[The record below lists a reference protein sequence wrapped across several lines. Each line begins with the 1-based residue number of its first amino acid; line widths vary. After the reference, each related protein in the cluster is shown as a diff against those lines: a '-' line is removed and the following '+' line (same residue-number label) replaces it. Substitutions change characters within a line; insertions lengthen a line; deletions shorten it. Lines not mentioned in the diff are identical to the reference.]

1 MCYCGLLTIDYFSR
15 TSAAALEK
23 LLPPE
28 SKLSWSNRKDADL
41 IVLLDWSTSEKSHQ
55 PGTNLYTLKNIL
67 IKVHRSIW
75 KYNSLERS
83 AAR

>member
-23 LLPPE
+23 LLPSE
-28 SKLSWSNRKDADL
+28 SRLSWSQRKDADL

-55 PGTNLYTLKNIL
+55 PGTNLYTLKHIL
-67 IKVHRSIW
+67 IKVHRPI
-75 KYNSLERS
+75 
-83 AAR
+83 

>member
-1 MCYCGLLTIDYFSR
+1 MCYCGLLTIGYFSR

-28 SKLSWSNRKDADL
+28 SRLPWSQRKDAEL
-41 IVLLDWSTSEKSHQ
+41 IVLLDWSTSQKSLQ

-67 IKVHRSIW
+67 VKVHRPI
-75 KYNSLERS
+75 
-83 AAR
+83 